1 MIRCCLARA
10 RGRHR
15 DGQAATAPVPHYT
28 WDHEARAEAVMLE
41 ITWPGWSVLYG
52 TGSRLFHAIATWPTD
67 EPLIICDRT
76 IEGLKTQMREAETT
90 SLVRRWELTSPS
102 AITGRL

>member
-1 MIRCCLARA
+1 MIRRCLAAA

-15 DGQAATAPVPHYT
+15 DGQAVAQVPRYT
-28 WDHEARAEAVMLE
+28 WDHEARAEAAMLE

-52 TGSRLFHAIATWPTD
+52 TGSRLFHAIATWPTP

-76 IEGLKTQMREAETT
+76 VDGLKTQMREAEM
-90 SLVRRWELTSPS
+90 SALLHRWALTSGS
-102 AITGRL
+102 VRSGHF

>member
-1 MIRCCLARA
+1 MIRRCLAAA

-15 DGQAATAPVPHYT
+15 DGQAAASVPRYT
-28 WDHEARAEAVMLE
+28 WDHEARAEAAMLE

-52 TGSRLFHAIATWPTD
+52 TGSRLFHAIATWPTS

-76 IEGLKTQMREAETT
+76 PDGLKTQMREAEMTA
-90 SLVRRWELTSPS
+90 LLHRWALTSGS
-102 AITGRL
+102 ASIGHF